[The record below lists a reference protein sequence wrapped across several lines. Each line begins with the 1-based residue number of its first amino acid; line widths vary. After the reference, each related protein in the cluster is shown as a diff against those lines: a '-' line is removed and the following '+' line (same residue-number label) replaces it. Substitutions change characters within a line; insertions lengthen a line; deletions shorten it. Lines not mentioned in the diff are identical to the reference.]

1 MSLRSLLLASLLLCT
16 ACGATPHGRTTPE
29 GDELAAQAAL
39 EAAAGVHDDAL
50 AALLRD
56 HWADT
61 LEEDPVLGTIIG
73 DSRHDGELP
82 EVSPEAVARRRR
94 ARAGFLAR
102 ARSLAVSE
110 PSDRVTL
117 ALFIDLLEAET
128 GTEVCDDH
136 LWSASPMDN
145 PMVALNRLAPIH
157 PLDSPS
163 GAPSYLSRLRAFGPM
178 TRQMIENLRM
188 GARNGLVAPRT
199 TLERLSSFARRTVGE
214 PTESWVAYT
223 AAVEASA
230 SWPEADRTA
239 FVAEVG
245 SILES
250 DVLPAFV
257 AYADGIDADILP
269 HGRDAEHEGISA
281 LPNGAACYA
290 AEIRR
295 HTTAVHSAE
304 EIHALGLR
312 EIAST
317 DERLLALGG
326 PHFAVGTVGE
336 VLDHLR
342 ADPALGYAT
351 GDEIIEDA
359 TARIRAAEEAA
370 PRFFSMRAETACEVR
385 PVPPAE
391 AATTG
396 FAFYMPG
403 APDGSRPGAYYVN
416 TAEPASRRRH
426 LVAAVTAHEA
436 VPGHHF
442 QITVAYGLPEMPA
455 FRRYAEF
462 TAYVEGWGLYAER
475 LADEMGLYHDDVDRM
490 GAVDL
495 EAFRAGRLVVDTGL
509 HALGWTRAQAEAY
522 LSEHTSMSPDLIV
535 SEVDRYLS
543 WPGQA
548 LAYKVGQ
555 LALLAAR
562 ARAEEALGERFS
574 APAFHDFILGLG
586 PVSLGVLE
594 SEETEWLARQAP

>member
-1 MSLRSLLLASLLLCT
+1 MSLRSLVVASLLFST
-16 ACGATPHGRTTPE
+16 ACGAAAHSRTTPE
-29 GDELAAQAAL
+29 GEDLAARAAE
-39 EAAAGVHDDAL
+39 EAAAGVHDEGL
-50 AALLRD
+50 AELLRD
-56 HWADT
+56 HWADA
-61 LEEDPVLGTIIG
+61 LEEDPVLGTLIG
-73 DSRHDGELP
+73 DARRDGELP

-94 ARAGFLAR
+94 TRATFLSRARALHVTAP
-102 ARSLAVSE
+102 E
-110 PSDRVTL
+110 DRITL
-117 ALFIDLLEAET
+117 ALFIDILEAET

-145 PMVALNRLAPIH
+145 PMVGLNRLAPIH

-163 GAPSYLSRLRAFGPM
+163 GAASYLSRLRAFGPL
-178 TRQMIENLRM
+178 TRQSIENLRM

-199 TLERLSSFARRTVGE
+199 TLERLSSFAHRTIEE
-214 PTESWVAYT
+214 PVETWVAYT
-223 AAVEASA
+223 AVEQASA
-230 SWPEADRTA
+230 GWPEAERAA
-239 FVAEVG
+239 FLADVRRVLAD
-245 SILES
+245 

-257 AYADGIDADILP
+257 AYAEGVDQDLLP
-269 HGRDAEHEGISA
+269 VGRDAEHEGISA

-326 PHFAVGTVGE
+326 PHFAVTTVGE
-336 VLDHLR
+336 VLEHLR
-342 ADPALGYAT
+342 NDPTLGYT
-351 GDEIIEDA
+351 SGEEILADA
-359 TARIRAAEEAA
+359 TARIHAAEEAA
-370 PRFFSMRAETACEVR
+370 PRFFSLRAETACEVR

-562 ARAEEALGERFS
+562 ARAEEALGDRFS
-574 APAFHDFILGLG
+574 APAFHDFVLGLG
-586 PVSLGVLE
+586 PVSLSVLE
-594 SEETEWLARQAP
+594 AAETEWLASR